1 MSYIF
6 VKHPQ
11 EESEAPKN
19 FGMGKTLKLTTVRKR
34 RGRLLWEINHA
45 VQWLSSPALEG
56 PRNRYKNNHT
66 TLLNEI

>member
-19 FGMGKTLKLTTVRKR
+19 FGMGEKRWSWRQWESEGVDYCEKWTTQSNDWAHQ
-34 RGRLLWEINHA
+34 L
-45 VQWLSSPALEG
+45 
-56 PRNRYKNNHT
+56 
-66 TLLNEI
+66 

>member
-19 FGMGKTLKLTTVRKR
+19 FSMGKNAEADDSVKAK
-34 RGRLLWEINHA
+34 G
-45 VQWLSSPALEG
+45 
-56 PRNRYKNNHT
+56 
-66 TLLNEI
+66 